1 VPRSTPRIFW
11 SNWTNPTIP
20 IPNRKEAREAG
31 FARLL
36 LIWTAPTVPQAPEQ
50 ADRVK
55 ENLTGKKC
63 LTAQDKRMTC
73 ISSTSPLNSDQFIP
87 VELRGF
93 LETLERAP
101 STDAVWDALVALAQT
116 LHLPVVHYEQ
126 AADFHNWAQAHFVRT
141 TLDNR
146 WVHSLVR
153 QTGTRPLLSTRSAG
167 SPGRLTPWGL
177 GPAYAASPAR
187 FQADAPL
194 PHRLAA
200 ELGLRA
206 GLAIPLQGGQA
217 GDDAVIIFGGPHTRS
232 AFDLLMSRH
241 GWALHAAAMS
251 AHAHHSRLF
260 RAEFVQRNHLTDK
273 QRELLRM
280 VGTGMMD
287 KQIAHDLGISFSAV
301 RQRLAA
307 VQQKTGAQNRAHL
320 AALAMRA
327 GLVSDPMLM
336 EGGETRTICLC
347 PGESG
352 DETVISAAPDSM
364 TTAAQ

>member
-1 VPRSTPRIFW
+1 MTFINATSEP
-11 SNWTNPTIP
+11 
-20 IPNRKEAREAG
+20 A
-31 FARLL
+31 
-36 LIWTAPTVPQAPEQ
+36 
-50 ADRVK
+50 ADH
-55 ENLTGKKC
+55 
-63 LTAQDKRMTC
+63 
-73 ISSTSPLNSDQFIP
+73 FIP
-87 VELRGF
+87 VELQGF
-93 LETLERAP
+93 LEALESAT
-101 STDAVWDALVALAQT
+101 STDAVWDTFVALAKK

-146 WVHSLVR
+146 WIRTLAR
-153 QTGTRPLLSTRSAG
+153 QSDARPLLSTRNSG
-167 SPGRLTPWGL
+167 GPCRLTPWSL

-187 FQADAPL
+187 FQSDAPL

-206 GLAIPLQGGQA
+206 GLAIPLHGGLP
-217 GDDAVIIFGGPHTRS
+217 GDSAVMIFGGPHARG
-232 AFDLLMSRH
+232 AFDMLMARH

-251 AHAHHSRLF
+251 AHARHSRLF
-260 RAEFVQRNHLTDK
+260 RSEFVQRNHLTDK

-287 KQIAHDLGISFSAV
+287 KQIAHELGISFSAV

-347 PGESG
+347 PAGEA
-352 DETVISAAPDSM
+352 DETVICEDPGSIH
-364 TTAAQ
+364 TAAE